1 MFLILLRQ
9 RPGQGLLKQACAVGG
24 QNRFRVELEAAH
36 AAMIVAHRH
45 HHLAEPGVDGEIGRD
60 IAADQRVVARYRQRV
75 GHAGEHTF
83 AIVND
88 RRGLAVQDLAR
99 LADLAAVGFDDRL
112 LRRVRDFAE
121 VRANGVI
128 SGSVAA
134 QALDMLNVDA
144 EGFDYMDRKLLLAI
158 IDKFTGGPVGLDNL
172 AAAIGEERETI
183 EDVIEPFLIQQ
194 GFIQRTPRGRLATQ
208 HAYRH
213 FGLERE
219 A

>member
-1 MFLILLRQ
+1 M
-9 RPGQGLLKQACAVGG
+9 
-24 QNRFRVELEAAH
+24 
-36 AAMIVAHRH
+36 
-45 HHLAEPGVDGEIGRD
+45 
-60 IAADQRVVARYRQRV
+60 
-75 GHAGEHTF
+75 
-83 AIVND
+83 
-88 RRGLAVQDLAR
+88 
-99 LADLAAVGFDDRL
+99 
-112 LRRVRDFAE
+112 RDFAE

-158 IDKFTGGPVGLDNL
+158 IDKFTGGPVGLDNGGGDRRR
-172 AAAIGEERETI
+172 ARNH
-183 EDVIEPFLIQQ
+183 
-194 GFIQRTPRGRLATQ
+194 RGRDRAVPDPAGLYPAHAARPLATQ